1 MIIAKS
7 VWCILFAY
15 AEENEV
21 DRGLKTIK
29 GNTLHVLTGDG
40 SQYGGA
46 MVEDRPGGDRLIH
59 HQGFHGSNVL
69 TI

>member
-1 MIIAKS
+1 MILNKS

-21 DRGLKTIK
+21 YRGLKTIK
-29 GNTLHVLTGDG
+29 GNTLHVLTSDG

-46 MVEDRPGGDRLIH
+46 MVEDRPGGT
-59 HQGFHGSNVL
+59 GSSIIRDFMDL
-69 TI
+69 MC